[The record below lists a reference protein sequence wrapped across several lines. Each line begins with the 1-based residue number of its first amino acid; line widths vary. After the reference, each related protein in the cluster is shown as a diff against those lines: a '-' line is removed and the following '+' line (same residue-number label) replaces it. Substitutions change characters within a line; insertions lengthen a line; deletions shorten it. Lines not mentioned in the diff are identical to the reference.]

1 MDDSTDTCKQ
11 FVLEKSVG
19 PVAGCVTV
27 AIPSITPIGMI
38 IRVAITTTSFI
49 LRTMDII
56 PEYQDVFLSR
66 VFDNPVRGGADT
78 IRVVY
83 ESCANDS

>member
-1 MDDSTDTCKQ
+1 MDASTDTCKQ

-27 AIPSITPIGMI
+27 AIPSITPAGMI

-56 PEYQDVFLSR
+56 PEYQDDFLAQ
-66 VFDNPVRGGADT
+66 VFDNPVQGSIETVRQA
-78 IRVVY
+78 Y